1 MLSLRFVKSV
11 SFGVLFS
18 SVALC
23 NISFAQSTGEAEA
36 QAEAPPKI
44 EYVNFLDV
52 LPNALELDEGI
63 KLAEYGKRAAVE
75 SAKAAWSVWYP
86 KADITLSTGEQYDVK
101 PAGTNNGATSPGLS
115 GPAGT
120 GSSNQRYNPTEAK
133 LKITQKLWDFGEA
146 KAGIKNSE
154 LAVTQADLGVAA
166 AKNAAIKAAAQA
178 YIGLKCAHAQ
188 YKLALEAE
196 AQLKRQT
203 GQQDFRVSRGAA
215 VGTDVLQAKNA
226 LAGAVT
232 ARVAAQGSF
241 ERAMTDFEN
250 RFGVVPPNVD
260 YLLPIRVPN
269 SLVPENK
276 DAFRDAVMASGEQLK
291 RARLAFER
299 AKNNADKA
307 FASSFLPEF
316 KATAEMNYK
325 GDSGGS
331 LGGKTEYVGKV
342 ELSWPIE
349 LFGTQVNSYRAS
361 GLNFESANLTFA
373 KSQRDVENAISN
385 AWIGFQTSSAS
396 RSNIQNQVEI
406 ARQFLRLA
414 QMEVQQGR
422 GQMILVVNAQNAL
435 VNAQK
440 ALENNTSDYAVQ
452 VYNLLSQ
459 MGVLSIE
466 SLQNA
471 ALLEDEARAKA
482 IEDYKKRVEELRQQQ
497 ETDAQQNNG

>member
-1 MLSLRFVKSV
+1 
-11 SFGVLFS
+11 
-18 SVALC
+18 
-23 NISFAQSTGEAEA
+23 
-36 QAEAPPKI
+36 
-44 EYVNFLDV
+44 
-52 LPNALELDEGI
+52 
-63 KLAEYGKRAAVE
+63 
-75 SAKAAWSVWYP
+75 
-86 KADITLSTGEQYDVK
+86 
-101 PAGTNNGATSPGLS
+101 
-115 GPAGT
+115 
-120 GSSNQRYNPTEAK
+120 
-133 LKITQKLWDFGEA
+133 
-146 KAGIKNSE
+146 
-154 LAVTQADLGVAA
+154 
-166 AKNAAIKAAAQA
+166 
-178 YIGLKCAHAQ
+178 
-188 YKLALEAE
+188 
-196 AQLKRQT
+196 
-203 GQQDFRVSRGAA
+203 
-215 VGTDVLQAKNA
+215 LQAKNA

-299 AKNNADKA
+299 AKINADKA

-349 LFGTQVNSYRAS
+349 LFGTQANSYRAS

-435 VNAQK
+435 VNAQQ

>member
-1 MLSLRFVKSV
+1 MSKKFFCRSFALSI
-11 SFGVLFS
+11 LFAS
-18 SVALC
+18 STIWS
-23 NISFAQSTGEAEA
+23 NSFAQTTDDNATEAAA
-36 QAEAPPKI
+36 QI

-63 KLAEYGKRAAVE
+63 KLAEFGKLAANE

-86 KADITLSTGEQYDVK
+86 KADVTLSTGEQYDVK
-101 PAGTNNGATSPGLS
+101 PGGSNNGVTSPGLS
-115 GPAGT
+115 GDGGT

-146 KAGIKNSE
+146 KAGIENSK
-154 LAVTQADLGVAA
+154 LGVAQADLGITA
-166 AKNAAIKAAAQA
+166 AKNNAIKAAAQV
-178 YIGLKCAHAQ
+178 YIGLKRAHSQ

-241 ERAMTDFEN
+241 QRALTDFEN
-250 RFGVVPPNVD
+250 RFGFAPINVD
-260 YLLPIRVPN
+260 LLLPIRVPN
-269 SLVPENK
+269 SLIPQTK
-276 DAFRDAVMASGEQLK
+276 DDFRDAVMLNGEQLK
-291 RARLAFER
+291 RARLAFDR
-299 AKNNADKA
+299 AQINADKA
-307 FASSFLPEF
+307 FASAFLPEL

-325 GDSGGS
+325 GDAGGS
-331 LGGKTEYVGKV
+331 LGGKTEYIGKV

-349 LFGTQVNSYRAS
+349 LFGTQMNTYRAS
-361 GLNFESANLTFA
+361 GHNFESANLTYA
-373 KSQRDVENAISN
+373 KSQRDVENSISN

-396 RSNIQNQVEI
+396 RANIQNQVEI

-440 ALENNTSDYAVQ
+440 ALENNSSDYAVQ

-459 MGVLSIE
+459 MGALSVE

-471 ALLEDEARAKA
+471 AMLEDEARAKA
-482 IEDYKKRVEELRQQQ
+482 IEDYKKRVEEMRQQQ
-497 ETDAQQNNG
+497 DAENQENNG

>member
-1 MLSLRFVKSV
+1 MSKKFFCRSLALSI
-11 SFGVLFS
+11 LFAS
-18 SVALC
+18 STIWS
-23 NISFAQSTGEAEA
+23 NSFAQTTDDNATEAAA
-36 QAEAPPKI
+36 QI
-44 EYVNFLDV
+44 EYVNFLDI

-63 KLAEYGKRAAVE
+63 KLAEFGKLAANE

-86 KADITLSTGEQYDVK
+86 KADVTLSTGEQYDVK
-101 PAGTNNGATSPGLS
+101 PGGSNNGVTSPGLS
-115 GPAGT
+115 GDGGT

-133 LKITQKLWDFGEA
+133 LKISQKLWDFGEA
-146 KAGIKNSE
+146 KAGIENSK
-154 LAVTQADLGVAA
+154 LGVAQADLGITA
-166 AKNAAIKAAAQA
+166 AKNNAIKAAAQV
-178 YIGLKCAHAQ
+178 YIGLKRAHSQ

-241 ERAMTDFEN
+241 QRALTDFEN
-250 RFGVVPPNVD
+250 RFGFAPINVD
-260 YLLPIRVPN
+260 LLLPIRVPN
-269 SLVPENK
+269 SLIPQTK
-276 DAFRDAVMASGEQLK
+276 DDFRDAVMLNGEQLK
-291 RARLAFER
+291 RARLAFDR
-299 AKNNADKA
+299 AKINADKA
-307 FASSFLPEF
+307 FASAFLPEL

-325 GDSGGS
+325 GDAGGS
-331 LGGKTEYVGKV
+331 LGGKTEYIGKV

-349 LFGTQVNSYRAS
+349 LFGTQMNTYRAS
-361 GLNFESANLTFA
+361 GHNFESANLTYA
-373 KSQRDVENAISN
+373 KSQRDVENSISN

-396 RSNIQNQVEI
+396 RANIQNQVEI

-440 ALENNTSDYAVQ
+440 ALENNSSDYAVQ

-459 MGVLSIE
+459 MGALSVE
-466 SLQNA
+466 QLQNA
-471 ALLEDEARAKA
+471 AMLEDEARAKA
-482 IEDYKKRVEELRQQQ
+482 IEDYKKRVEEMGQQQ
-497 ETDAQQNNG
+497 DTQNQENNG